1 MSATRI
7 LAVDDDRDYAEALV
21 DVLGL
26 YGYSV
31 DAVHSGED
39 AIAAAGRKR
48 FDVILMDVALP
59 GLDGI
64 EALQR
69 IQARNP
75 KVKALLMTG
84 HAVHDLRVRAN
95 GTEIL
100 AKPLDHEVLLQR
112 IRQFSGP
119 DRRQDG

>member
-1 MSATRI
+1 M
-7 LAVDDDRDYAEALV
+7 VDDDRDFAEALV
-21 DVLGL
+21 DVRDL
-26 YGYSV
+26 YGYRM

-39 AIAAAGRKR
+39 AIEAARRKP

-69 IQARNP
+69 IQARDP

-84 HAVHDLRVRAN
+84 HAGHDLRGRAA

-100 AKPLDHEVLLQR
+100 AKPLDHEVLLQQ
-112 IRQFSGP
+112 IQQFSGA
-119 DRRQDG
+119 DRRRDG